1 MPPTPPV
8 LRALRLLAL
17 TAITKGA
24 SLDATAPSEAGRP
37 LVRTFTRQEHKA
49 HAQFHAPFQSPE
61 GLMYFGNQ
69 LAVMEYA
76 GRSWRVLK
84 IPLPFTRALAPG
96 PTGDIY
102 VGDDDQIG
110 VLARPDSGAPRFR
123 SLLRSRAGRRQALR
137 RRARCA
143 RVARRYFFRDRQE
156 PAPLP
161 RAQRDV

>member
-1 MPPTPPV
+1 MPPIPPV

-61 GLMYFGNQ
+61 GLMDFGDQ
-69 LAVMEYA
+69 FAVMEYD

-123 SLLRSRAGRRQALR
+123 SLLDHVPADAKPFGVVRDV
-137 RRARCA
+137 
-143 RVARRYFFRDRQE
+143 RVWRGDIFFRDRQE